1 MEIKPSITVV
11 LPVYNGGSLLA
22 ESILSVLQQD
32 FTNFEFLICD
42 DCSTDDSFEYLKQKC
57 DEIRNVKILRNN
69 ENQGLFKTL
78 NRLVHQSSTPLIH
91 LWSQDDVMKPH
102 CLSSTLAFHQKHP
115 EIGMSYSARDLID
128 ENGKLISE
136 APEDGTPEIIDTALY
151 AKISSYWGCMAGN
164 IANVTITKS
173 AFQTVGDFNVN
184 MKASGDFEYWTRIA
198 QKYDIGLNKDPNIF
212 LRVHSGQLSQQF
224 NSVACRITEDI
235 EIMQQ
240 LLTMASEGDLPKIKL
255 SWQWKTQTSFFNEFI
270 YLLRNRQWELAKKS
284 YSSINKIASPGPL
297 AFRWL
302 VVKAMRLMGHEL
314 WFYKKVIK
322 TLT

>member
-22 ESILSVLQQD
+22 ESVLSVLQQD
-32 FTNFEFLICD
+32 FTDFEFLICD
-42 DCSTDDSFEYLKQKC
+42 DCSTDNSFEYLKQKC
-57 DEIRNVKILRNN
+57 NEIRNVKILRNN
-69 ENQGLFKTL
+69 ENQGLFRTL
-78 NRLVHQSSTPLIH
+78 NLLVHQSSTPLIH

-102 CLSSTLAFHQKHP
+102 CLSSTLAFHHKHP

-164 IANVTITKS
+164 IANVTITKI
-173 AFQTVGDFNVN
+173 AFDTIGNFNVA
-184 MKASGDFEYWTRIA
+184 MKVSGDFEYWTRIA
-198 QKYDIGLNKDPNIF
+198 QNYPIGFNKDANIF
-212 LRVHSGQLSQQF
+212 LRAHQGQLSQQF
-224 NSVACRITEDI
+224 NSVAFRITEDI
-235 EIMQQ
+235 EIIQT
-240 LLTMASEGDLPKIKL
+240 LLKMASENDYQKIKR
-255 SWQWKTQTSFFNEFI
+255 SWKWKTQTSFFNEFI
-270 YLLRNRQWELAKKS
+270 YLLRNKQWKLAKQS
-284 YSSINKIASPGPL
+284 YSSINKIASPTAL
-297 AFRWL
+297 MFRWS
-302 VVKAMRLMGHEL
+302 VVKTMRVFGSEM